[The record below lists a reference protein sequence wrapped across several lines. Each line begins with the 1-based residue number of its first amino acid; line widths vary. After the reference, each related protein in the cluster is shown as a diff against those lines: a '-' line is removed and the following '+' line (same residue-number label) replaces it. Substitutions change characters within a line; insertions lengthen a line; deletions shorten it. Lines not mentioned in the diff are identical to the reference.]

1 MNIQALVSLNPGARE
16 ADAVKQVSGAMNALV
31 LELERA
37 QKDFEA
43 IGARP
48 LEEQRPLFRVL
59 KLELINQLKVTAEHV
74 AQLRF
79 FIKEIAN
86 DSGTNFADRLSNFHE
101 HGGTSLVE
109 HVDAIVTAALAD
121 KPLVRS

>member
-1 MNIQALVSLNPGARE
+1 VNIQDSGFPELGARE
-16 ADAVKQVSGAMNALV
+16 ADAVKQLSGAMNALV
-31 LELERA
+31 VELQGA

-43 IGARP
+43 ITARP
-48 LEEQRPLFRVL
+48 LEKQRPLFRVL
-59 KLELINQLKVTAEHV
+59 KLELINHLKVTAEHV

-79 FIKEIAN
+79 FIKEITS
-86 DSGTNFADRLSNFHE
+86 DSEADFADRLSNIHE

-109 HVDAIVTAALAD
+109 HVDAIVTAALGD